1 MNTGQGVLASLRPV
15 VKKNALFGRYRGT
28 KDLLNWKV
36 SMRGNTMRVQ
46 PEEATEVTLR
56 FFSIALGV
64 ATVHFFRA

>member
-1 MNTGQGVLASLRPV
+1 MNTGQGVLASLRAV
-15 VKKNALFGRYRGT
+15 VKKERAIWPLSGT
-28 KDLLNWKV
+28 KDLPNRKV
-36 SMRGNTMRVQ
+36 SMRSNTIRVQ